1 MTHKIHVLLVE
12 HDSKDHDKTMNMLQY
27 FSYEVKLASTGLS
40 ILSKG
45 KAQFDIVMANM
56 NSPDSYGFQLLQ
68 DAIKMNFLVILMTN
82 DDDAITTMR
91 ALEQGAFLCIKK
103 PVTMQIMGYLW
114 QHVLREKVR
123 RLKQKKPIR
132 EVIEHNTLHK
142 EFREEDLMEGNQ
154 NDNHNA
160 EGKHKS
166 KKKLN
171 SGTSQNDNAMFKKKV
186 WTEWTEELHEKFLDA
201 VTQLGEGRCYPK
213 EILELMNIPG
223 LTRMQVASHLQ
234 KCRNAKWLPPNERKS
249 KLANTEMTPR
259 KNKAPR
265 AKTARFGSMPHL
277 DKSSEFHLRIQ
288 KYHEMNHDQEFTI
301 DPHHLGDNHDGSS
314 NNGYHPQLLLDHGNS
329 PFAQDNETFS
339 MGQLGQPF
347 HMDEPFMYGAQN
359 ITPSTNISLNQRD
372 FPEDA
377 FEFPSMDSMV
387 QTFSTLQQELG
398 MDYNGSFQSL
408 VLDQIPI
415 VTNET
420 NQWSPEVPKLVNDQ
434 ENEGQMR
441 EG

>member
-1 MTHKIHVLLVE
+1 MAHKIHVLLVE
-12 HDSKDHDKTMNMLQY
+12 HDSKDHDKIMNMLQY
-27 FSYEVKLASTGLS
+27 FSYEVTTVKLASTALS

-45 KAQFDIVMANM
+45 KVQFDLVMANM

-68 DAIKMNFLVILMTN
+68 DAIKMNLLVILMTD

-186 WTEWTEELHEKFLDA
+186 WTEWTEELHEKFMDA

-249 KLANTEMTPR
+249 KLANAKTTPP
-259 KNKAPR
+259 KNKALR
-265 AKTARFGSMPHL
+265 AKTVRFGSMPHP
-277 DKSSEFHLRIQ
+277 DKSYEFHLRIQ
-288 KYHEMNHDQEFTI
+288 EYHEMNHDQQFTI
-301 DPHHLGDNHDGSS
+301 YQPTETNVLGDNYDGSS
-314 NNGYHPQLLLDHGNS
+314 DNGYHPQLLLDHGNYL
-329 PFAQDNETFS
+329 FAQDNETFNL
-339 MGQLGQPF
+339 GQLGQTF
-347 HMDEPFMYGAQN
+347 GMDEPF
-359 ITPSTNISLNQRD
+359 ID
-372 FPEDA
+372 FPADA
-377 FEFPSMDSMV
+377 FEFPNMDSMV
-387 QTFSTLQQELG
+387 QSFSTLQQELG
-398 MDYNGSFQSL
+398 MDYSGSFQSL

-415 VTNET
+415 VTNAT
-420 NQWSPEVPKLVNDQ
+420 NQWSPEVPKLVNDK
-434 ENEGQMR
+434 ENEGQIR